1 MNDDLKFY
9 PAKYKNTYKNWL
21 ENIKDWC
28 ISRQLW
34 WGHRIPAYFLPEG
47 GYVVAATPEEALK
60 LAWEKTG
67 NPALKIETC
76 VRTRIASHLVLFLVM
91 AYLFVRRHSE
101 PGQ

>member
-9 PAKYKNTYKNWL
+9 PAKYQNTYRHWM

-47 GYVVAATPEEALK
+47 GYVVAPLLPRK
-60 LAWEKTG
+60 LWQKQ
-67 NPALKIETC
+67 KK
-76 VRTRIASHLVLFLVM
+76 RRVM
-91 AYLFVRRHSE
+91 
-101 PGQ
+101 PP